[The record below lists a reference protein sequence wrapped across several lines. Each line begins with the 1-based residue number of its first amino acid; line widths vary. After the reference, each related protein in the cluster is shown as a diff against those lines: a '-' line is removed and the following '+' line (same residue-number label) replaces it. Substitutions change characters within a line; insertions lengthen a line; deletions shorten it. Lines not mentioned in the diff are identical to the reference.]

1 MVCAEGAMV
10 VVCVGDDWSE
20 GHHDVFVVDETG
32 ERLAACRL
40 REGVG
45 GLGEFHELVAE
56 FVDDASGVV
65 VGIETDRG
73 LWVSALVAA
82 GYQVYAVNPRS
93 VARYRER
100 HSLSGAKSDR
110 GDAKVLADLVR
121 TDRHNHRLVAGD
133 SPEAE
138 AIKALARAHK
148 SLVGERKRHANRL
161 RSSLREYYPAALEAF
176 EDLRNADALAVLA
189 RAPSPQVGARL
200 TVTQIRAALKRG
212 GRQRYLDYQ
221 AERIHTALRGQYLAA
236 SEPVTAALAASTKAT
251 VAIIS
256 ELNHQIAELESVM
269 ADRFRQHPDAPIYLS
284 MPGLGVVLGARAL
297 GEFGDDPNR
306 YADVKSRRNYAAT
319 SPVTIA
325 SGKRKTV
332 AARWVRNDRL
342 NDTMIWWAFSSL
354 TRSPGARS
362 FYDRK
367 RADGVN
373 HYKALRALANRWA
386 GILHGCLQHR
396 VEYDEDTAWAH
407 RHPHLTNAA

>member
-1 MVCAEGAMV
+1 M

-20 GHHDVFVVDETG
+20 AHHDICVMDETG
-32 ERLAACRL
+32 ERLAVCRL
-40 REGVG
+40 EEGVE
-45 GLGEFHELVAE
+45 GLRGFHELVAE
-56 FVDDASGVV
+56 YVDDPSGVV

-73 LWVSALVAA
+73 LWVSSLVAA

-100 HSLSGAKSDR
+100 HTVSGAKSDR

-121 TDRHNHRLVAGD
+121 TDRHNHRRVAGD

-138 AIKALARAHK
+138 AVKALARAHK
-148 SLVGERKRHANRL
+148 SLVDERKRHANRL
-161 RSSLREYYPAALEAF
+161 RSSLREYYPAALAAF
-176 EDLRNADALAVLA
+176 EDLKSTDALAVLA

-212 GRQRYLDYQ
+212 GRQRYLDHQ
-221 AERIHTALRGQYLAA
+221 AERIHTALKGEYLAA
-236 SEPVTAALAASTKAT
+236 SEEMTAALAASTKAT

-256 ELNHQIAELESVM
+256 ELNRQITELESVM
-269 ADRFRQHPDAPIYLS
+269 SDRFRQHPDAPIYLS

-325 SGKRKTV
+325 SGNKKGV

-342 NDTMIWWAFSSL
+342 YNTMIWWAFCSL
-354 TRSPGARS
+354 TQSPGART
-362 FYDRK
+362 FYDQR
-367 RADGVN
+367 RAAGDG
-373 HYKALRALANRWA
+373 HYKALRALANRWV
-386 GILHGCLQHR
+386 GLLHGCLQHHTPYN
-396 VEYDEDTAWAH
+396 EHTAWAH
-407 RHPHLTNAA
+407 RQSATPQAA